1 MQLREKKQVGESI
14 LLPGVGVDHE
24 GEGQEV
30 GHNHEGHIVPEEEV
44 DNIINNYSTAFII
57 INIQFC
63 HIAGKN
69 QENVN
74 D

>member
-1 MQLREKKQVGESI
+1 LESI

-44 DNIINNYSTAFII
+44 DNSIKNYSTTFIS
-57 INIQFC
+57 F
-63 HIAGKN
+63 
-69 QENVN
+69 VT
-74 D
+74 